1 MGFDLSKYISSIEIL
16 EEEAKTIMIITDE
29 EKIVGF
35 IAVADT
41 IKSDSVLAIKEL
53 KDMGIETV
61 MITEDNKKTAE
72 AIAKETGISKTIAE
86 VLPEGK
92 VHEIKN
98 LQNEGKIVA
107 IPAAS
112 LGMLH
117 PVIAEAAM
125 ASSSINVV
133 TNANLLRFVD
143 IRPEYKK
150 INEKR
155 KF

>member
-1 MGFDLSKYISSIEIL
+1 LGFDLSKYISSIEIL

-117 PVIAEAAM
+117 TVIAEAAM
-125 ASSSINVV
+125 A
-133 TNANLLRFVD
+133 
-143 IRPEYKK
+143 
-150 INEKR
+150 
-155 KF
+155 

>member
-1 MGFDLSKYISSIEIL
+1 M
-16 EEEAKTIMIITDE
+16 
-29 EKIVGF
+29 
-35 IAVADT
+35 
-41 IKSDSVLAIKEL
+41 
-53 KDMGIETV
+53 
-61 MITEDNKKTAE
+61 
-72 AIAKETGISKTIAE
+72 
-86 VLPEGK
+86 PEGK

-107 IPAAS
+107 ILAAS

>member
-1 MGFDLSKYISSIEIL
+1 LGFDLSKYISSIEIL